1 MRRQFIK
8 QVGLGVLGI
17 SLMPKLV
24 FSNDKII
31 KGMRKK
37 PMLAQNVGDYSRI
50 KSDDWPLYVQPKLDG
65 VRCLIQAEQIDHFSR
80 PIKYVVKAYSRTGKQ
95 WKNIDH
101 ILEELKP
108 FFEKHPYVILD
119 GELYNHEL
127 KNDFEKIISLVRKT
141 KPTDEDRLESSEMVE
156 FHCYD
161 IINEDW
167 NFEDRNLFI
176 NENFGVYGK
185 FELSTV
191 VPTPSYLV
199 NDIEEV
205 EVSHEDFLE
214 MGYEGSILRQNKPYE
229 CKRSWTLMK
238 VKDFSDAEATIIG
251 YEEGKG
257 KREGHLGK
265 FIMEDDNGVQFG
277 CPPGKGY
284 TYDIMKDM
292 LENIHDYIGER
303 ATFTYFERT
312 KAGSYR
318 HPLFKGLRN
327 YE

>member
-1 MRRQFIK
+1 MMK
-8 QVGLGVLGI
+8 H
-17 SLMPKLV
+17 
-24 FSNDKII
+24 
-31 KGMRKK
+31 K
-37 PMLAQNVGDYSRI
+37 PMLAYPVSDKPIDYSE
-50 KSDDWPLYVQPKLDG
+50 PVFVQPKLDG
-65 VRCLIQAEQIDHFSR
+65 VRCLIQCD
-80 PIKYVVKAYSRTGKQ
+80 KGVVTAWSRTGKP
-95 WKNIDH
+95 WLNIDH
-101 ILEELKP
+101 ILFNLQP
-108 FFEKHPYVILD
+108 FFKFHPNVVLD
-119 GELYNHEL
+119 GELYNHDL
-127 KNDFEKIISLVRKT
+127 RDNFEKIISCVRKT
-141 KPTDEDRLESSEMVE
+141 KPTDQHRFESAQLVQ

-161 IINEDW
+161 TIMEHW

-176 NENFGVYGK
+176 NENFGHYGK

-191 VPTPSYLV
+191 VPLPSYLV
-199 NDIEEV
+199 RNTEEV
-205 EVSHEDFLE
+205 EVNHEDFLE
-214 MGYEGSILRQNKPYE
+214 LGYEGSILRKNEKYE

-238 VKDFSDAEATIIG
+238 VKDFSDAEATIVG

-257 KREGHLGK
+257 KRINTLGK

-284 TYDIMKDM
+284 NYKDMGDM